1 MELNSLLS
9 RVRTLRLYQ
18 EQIKAVLQKMG
29 TVVDEL
35 EARIQEKVEGK
46 IRVKKSQNLKDIL
59 DLVQKKRPEIWVHG
73 VWRSLQRL
81 EVKTL
86 EGIRGV
92 SSGESIPKKMSPK
105 IRKFCQKLLD
115 IIEVEES
122 S

>member
-1 MELNSLLS
+1 
-9 RVRTLRLYQ
+9 
-18 EQIKAVLQKMG
+18 MG